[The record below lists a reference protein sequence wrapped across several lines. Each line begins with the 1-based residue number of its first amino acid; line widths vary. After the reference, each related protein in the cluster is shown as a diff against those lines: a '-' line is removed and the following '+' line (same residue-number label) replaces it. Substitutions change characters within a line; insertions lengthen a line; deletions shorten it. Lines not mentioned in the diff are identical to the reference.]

1 MRHLT
6 IAVLFSTFSIYAD
19 HHDAKTVE
27 MKNAQGQSVGTVKV
41 TETTSGVHFELNLS
55 NLPPGKHAIHIHE
68 AAKCDAPGFESAGGH
83 FNPDAKQHGLN
94 NSMGPHAGDFPNFTV
109 DAKGVAKTTLKG
121 GKTTS
126 IGQGNHAII
135 IHEKEDDMK
144 SDPAGNAGS
153 RLACGV
159 LN

>member
-94 NSMGPHAGDFPNFTV
+94 NSMGPHAGDFPNFT
-109 DAKGVAKTTLKG
+109 
-121 GKTTS
+121 
-126 IGQGNHAII
+126 
-135 IHEKEDDMK
+135 
-144 SDPAGNAGS
+144 
-153 RLACGV
+153 
-159 LN
+159 